1 MKTIAEFKR
10 RIVKG
15 AKIHTIYHL
24 KFAGRCEET
33 GEMIY
38 KDDDRGIREVSIVQT
53 NSFALGTVQSGGNV
67 IDSWCAYP
75 KKDEI
80 KFIDNDTVQIMD
92 YIYNKKNE
100 KLIVPCLTYKFIT

>member
-15 AKIHTIYHL
+15 AKIHCIYHL
-24 KFAGRCEET
+24 RFVSRDPGTKEITYRDE
-33 GEMIY
+33 
-38 KDDDRGIREVSIVQT
+38 DRGVREVSIVQT
-53 NSFALGTVQSGGNV
+53 NSFALATVQSGGNT
-67 IDSWCAYP
+67 INSWCAYP

-92 YIYNKKNE
+92 YIYNAKNE
-100 KLIVPCLTYKFIT
+100 KLFVPCLTYKFIT